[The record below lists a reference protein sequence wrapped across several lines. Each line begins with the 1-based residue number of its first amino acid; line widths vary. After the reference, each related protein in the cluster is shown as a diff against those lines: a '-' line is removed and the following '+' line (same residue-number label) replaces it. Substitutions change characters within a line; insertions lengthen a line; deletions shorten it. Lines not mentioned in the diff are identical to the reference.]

1 MGHYRLDVT
10 AFSADKIRGGS
21 ATAEF
26 QVASTFSL
34 VGSWNP
40 YRAWFKNINP
50 INRYAADGTFIGWE
64 DYAETIE
71 NNNGTW
77 SLTGNTFTETFSHGG
92 PGAGVS
98 LSGTLTWVN
107 ANQAQWIISDP
118 PANVTFYRKGFE
130 PDGYLFNNPKYP
142 PMPLVRDTFA
152 RGNLPSDGLALY
164 EYVAGPY
171 AQNTAFSLTG
181 GIQLYMYESDQ
192 QTFVDRL
199 SKSTE
204 NEALTPYQTYYI
216 AAIPGPLASGDYLIA
231 VTENPAYVGT
241 WVNPAYNGNGPQLP
255 GKVVVTVNS
264 VALYVNDTDA
274 TPVAT
279 FPFTL
284 TGDWTDSGAHYFKL
298 IDEVSPPPSP
308 SYRDALIRLS
318 NNNNTMEANSTNP
331 PDYPAFIGPAGE
343 AYQIFWRQY

>member
-1 MGHYRLDVT
+1 
-10 AFSADKIRGGS
+10 
-21 ATAEF
+21 
-26 QVASTFSL
+26 
-34 VGSWNP
+34 
-40 YRAWFKNINP
+40 
-50 INRYAADGTFIGWE
+50 
-64 DYAETIE
+64 
-71 NNNGTW
+71 
-77 SLTGNTFTETFSHGG
+77 
-92 PGAGVS
+92 
-98 LSGTLTWVN
+98 
-107 ANQAQWIISDP
+107 
-118 PANVTFYRKGFE
+118 
-130 PDGYLFNNPKYP
+130 
-142 PMPLVRDTFA
+142 
-152 RGNLPSDGLALY
+152 
-164 EYVAGPY
+164 
-171 AQNTAFSLTG
+171 LTG

-216 AAIPGPLASGDYLIA
+216 AAIPGPLASGDYSIA

-255 GKVVVTVNS
+255 GKVVVAVNS